1 MFLCCKL
8 FAKILGE
15 KDHKHIN
22 LDKARVVESE
32 YLENVTDKYRRFKKK
47 FSSIYNDFTIEWEI
61 YQHKH
66 EFEIETYY
74 TSP

>member
-32 YLENVTDKYRRFKKK
+32 YLENVTDKHRRFKKN
-47 FSSIYNDFTIEWEI
+47 SVVYSIQRFNHRVGNIPT
-61 YQHKH
+61 QA
-66 EFEIETYY
+66 
-74 TSP
+74 